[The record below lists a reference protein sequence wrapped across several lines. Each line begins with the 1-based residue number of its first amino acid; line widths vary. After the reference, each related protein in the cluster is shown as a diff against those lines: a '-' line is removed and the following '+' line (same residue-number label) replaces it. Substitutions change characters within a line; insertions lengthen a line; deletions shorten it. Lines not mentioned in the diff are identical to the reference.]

1 MSYLFDSDRVVD
13 YLKGQADAIALLT
26 DLTADYSAI
35 SVITYGEVYEGI
47 YYGRD
52 PQQTERGFERFL
64 DDVVVLPLGRD
75 VARIFARVRGGL
87 RRSGQLISDTDL
99 FIAATA
105 LQYDLTLVTRNVRH
119 FERIPDLKLLSAPLE
134 QADS

>member
-13 YLKGQADAIALLT
+13 YLEGQADAIALLT

-75 VARIFARVRGGL
+75 VARIFARVRKGL
-87 RRSGQLISDTDL
+87 RRLGQLISDTDL

-119 FERIPDLKLLSAPLE
+119 FARIPDLKLLTAPPE
-134 QADS
+134 QSDS